1 MNTDQLE
8 LDIHE
13 IKKDSPAYPG
23 RMKSLSNMPDTLY
36 YTGKLP
42 SDGRPACAIIGARLC
57 SPYGREAAYSFARIL
72 SKEGVQI
79 ISGMAVGIDG
89 YAQEGALDAGGD
101 TFAVLGSG
109 VDICY
114 PRSNGSIYRR
124 LLQNGGILSEL
135 PPGTPPLSYHF
146 PSRNRI
152 ISALADIVLVVE
164 AKARS
169 GSLITVDFALS
180 QGKPVY
186 AVPGRVGDHLSDG
199 CNSLIADGAGIAYAP
214 EAILKELHLLEETR
228 CQSRRTGKKTSGRR
242 KALQTAL
249 SDVHLTD
256 DGRKVLALLPC
267 DESVTADTLMDR
279 SSLPIPRILSALTLL
294 IQAGY
299 AEETTRGSF
308 KRSAALRNGED
319 AAVSSLKTADEGF
332 S

>member
-13 IKKDSPAYPG
+13 VKKDSAAYPE

-36 YTGKLP
+36 YTGRLP
-42 SDGRPACAIIGARLC
+42 SDGRPSCAIVGARLC
-57 SPYGREAAYSFARIL
+57 SPYGRETAYSFARIL

-101 TFAVLGSG
+101 TYAVLGCG

-114 PRSNGSIYRR
+114 PRSNGSIYRG
-124 LLQNGGILSEL
+124 LLRSGGILSEL

-152 ISALADIVLVVE
+152 IPALADVVVVVE

-180 QGKPVY
+180 QGRPVY
-186 AVPGRVGDHLSDG
+186 AVPGRVGDLLSDG
-199 CNSLIADGAGIAYAP
+199 CNSLIAEGAGIAYAP

-228 CQSRRTGKKTSGRR
+228 FHSRRSRKQTSGRR
-242 KALQTAL
+242 RALKSAL
-249 SDVHLTD
+249 SDAQLTD
-256 DGRKVLALLPC
+256 DARKILALLPC
-267 DESVTADTLMDR
+267 DESVTADTLMSR
-279 SSLPIPRILSALTLL
+279 SSLPIPRILSALTSL

-308 KRSAALRNGED
+308 KRGAALRNGEERPH
-319 AAVSSLKTADEGF
+319 LTRKL
-332 S
+332 